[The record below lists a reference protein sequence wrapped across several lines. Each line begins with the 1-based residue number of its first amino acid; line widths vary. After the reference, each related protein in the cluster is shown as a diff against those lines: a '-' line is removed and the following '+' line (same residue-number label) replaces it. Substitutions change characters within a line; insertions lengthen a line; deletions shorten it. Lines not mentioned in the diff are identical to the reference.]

1 MQLIKQNVIPFF
13 GHIINLKRLIRYT
26 NQNIIH
32 IFGHTVTD
40 EYLPHINP
48 IYKPKSVL
56 EFKKD
61 LEYILKYFEPV
72 SVQEVLSH
80 TNKEKIITKPSFHL
94 SFDDGLKEIY
104 DVVLPIL
111 KSKGIPATV
120 FINSDFVDN
129 KDLFFRYKAALIANR
144 IPNEKER
151 VLAINYSEK
160 NMLDEMASQLNLNFI
175 DFLNTQKPYLT
186 SEQLKTLQKNG
197 FTIGGHSQNHPNY
210 NLLSEFEQVS
220 QTINSCKFVQNEF
233 LEKNSF
239 FAFPFTSEGIP
250 LSFYGKIAKDISL
263 TFGVSGLDFSNQGKH
278 IERIDIENYGRNA
291 REYIH
296 RAYMTNL
303 LKKITRTIK
312 NRI

>member
-1 MQLIKQNVIPFF
+1 MQLIKQNLIPFM
-13 GHIINLKRLIRYT
+13 GQIINLKRLIKFT

-32 IFGHTVTD
+32 VFGHTVTD

-48 IYKPKSVL
+48 IYKPKTVL

-61 LEYILKYFEPV
+61 LDYILKYFEPI
-72 SVQEVLSH
+72 SVHEVLSH

-111 KSKGIPATV
+111 KSKGVPATV

-129 KDLFFRYKAALIANR
+129 KDLFFRYKAALIADR
-144 IPNEKER
+144 LPNEKER
-151 VLAINYSEK
+151 ILAINYSKK
-160 NMLDEMASQLNLNFI
+160 NVLDELASQLNINFI
-175 DFLNTQKPYLT
+175 DFLKAQKPYLT

-250 LSFYGKIAKDISL
+250 LSFYGKIAQDISL
-263 TFGVSGLDFSNQGKH
+263 TFGVSGLDFSNKGKH

-291 REYIH
+291 RAYIH
-296 RAYMTNL
+296 RAYMTNF
-303 LKKITRTIK
+303 LKKITGTIK
-312 NRI
+312 KRI